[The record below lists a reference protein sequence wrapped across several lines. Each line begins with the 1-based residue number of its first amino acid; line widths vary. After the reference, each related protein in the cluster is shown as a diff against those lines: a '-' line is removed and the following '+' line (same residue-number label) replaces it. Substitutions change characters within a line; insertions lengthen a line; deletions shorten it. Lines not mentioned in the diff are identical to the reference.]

1 MAVLFI
7 TPGWL
12 DVLDI
17 VIVAVLLYQLYQLVR
32 NTAAIN
38 IFFGILLFYL
48 LWLFV
53 KALNMQLLAT
63 ILGQFIGVGAVALIV
78 VFQQEI
84 RRFLLMMGS
93 RGIFDRENFGSFST
107 GRLGSLNI
115 EVLVSACQ
123 KMALKKYGA
132 LIVVGRNSDLRYYLN
147 TGERVDAELTANL
160 LESIFFK
167 NNPLHDG
174 AVIISDNRI
183 KAAKCI
189 LPLTDNSVLPFQLGL
204 RHRAAVGITEQTDA
218 IALVISEQS
227 GEISIARDGT
237 LQTNVSP
244 KQLLEILKR
253 EFND

>member
-1 MAVLFI
+1 
-7 TPGWL
+7 
-12 DVLDI
+12 
-17 VIVAVLLYQLYQLVR
+17 
-32 NTAAIN
+32 
-38 IFFGILLFYL
+38 
-48 LWLFV
+48 
-53 KALNMQLLAT
+53 
-63 ILGQFIGVGAVALIV
+63 
-78 VFQQEI
+78 
-84 RRFLLMMGS
+84 MMGS
-93 RGIFDRENFGSFST
+93 RGIFDRENFSSFST
-107 GRLGSLNI
+107 GRMGSLNI

-174 AVIISDNRI
+174 AVIISENRI
-183 KAAKCI
+183 KAAKCV

-218 IALVISEQS
+218 VALVISEQS

-237 LQTNVSP
+237 LQTNLSP

>member
-1 MAVLFI
+1 
-7 TPGWL
+7 
-12 DVLDI
+12 
-17 VIVAVLLYQLYQLVR
+17 
-32 NTAAIN
+32 
-38 IFFGILLFYL
+38 
-48 LWLFV
+48 
-53 KALNMQLLAT
+53 
-63 ILGQFIGVGAVALIV
+63 
-78 VFQQEI
+78 
-84 RRFLLMMGS
+84 
-93 RGIFDRENFGSFST
+93 
-107 GRLGSLNI
+107 
-115 EVLVSACQ
+115 LVSACQ

-174 AVIISDNRI
+174 AVIISENRI
-183 KAAKCI
+183 KAAKCV

-218 IALVISEQS
+218 VALVISEQS

-237 LQTNVSP
+237 LQTNLSP

>member
-78 VFQQEI
+78 VFQQ
-84 RRFLLMMGS
+84 
-93 RGIFDRENFGSFST
+93 D
-107 GRLGSLNI
+107 
-115 EVLVSACQ
+115 VS
-123 KMALKKYGA
+123 
-132 LIVVGRNSDLRYYLN
+132 
-147 TGERVDAELTANL
+147 
-160 LESIFFK
+160 
-167 NNPLHDG
+167 
-174 AVIISDNRI
+174 
-183 KAAKCI
+183 
-189 LPLTDNSVLPFQLGL
+189 
-204 RHRAAVGITEQTDA
+204 
-218 IALVISEQS
+218 
-227 GEISIARDGT
+227 
-237 LQTNVSP
+237 
-244 KQLLEILKR
+244 
-253 EFND
+253 